1 MDECTCNH
9 NANNLKPSGEED
21 APKENGVQN
30 LLAAPCITHRQGL
43 LALSPVMVLLA
54 VYLTSSLLAGDFYRI
69 PIGVSFAVAAVYSIF
84 ILPKTPFA
92 KRVNL
97 FSAGAADSNIM
108 YMIWIFV
115 LAGIFAS
122 SAKAAGAVDATVA
135 ITLRL
140 VPETYL
146 PAGIFLAACF
156 ISMSIGTSV
165 GTIVA
170 LAPVAIGLSS
180 QMGADLAFIVS
191 IVVGGAFFGDNLSF
205 ISDTTIASTQSQ
217 GCRMKDKFRTNL
229 LIVLPAALATLGIY
243 IFSGVSADYV
253 SSPSSIDAPWYLA
266 LPYLAVIVCA
276 LCGMN
281 VLKVLLLG
289 IVFTDA
295 IALCCGTPA
304 LSLFEAA
311 GSGLQSMYE
320 LIIVTLLA
328 GGIMNI
334 VKTAGGFDYL
344 IRVMTRRIGT
354 RRGGE
359 ATIALLTALTNI
371 CTANNTIAIITVG
384 GIAKDIS
391 TRFGISPRRSASLMD
406 TTSCFVQG
414 ILPYG
419 AQLLMAAGLS
429 GLSPLEI
436 VPKLYYPMLLGAMVA
451 VAIILQWPKYTVKTE
466 PLKSQTE
473 NSEK

>member
-1 MDECTCNH
+1 MSECTCNH
-9 NANNLKPSGEED
+9 RNEGGEERPEEKNR
-21 APKENGVQN
+21 AVSGV
-30 LLAAPCITHRQGL
+30 RGL
-43 LALSPVMVLLA
+43 FALSPVMVLLV
-54 VYLTSSLLAGDFYRI
+54 VYLVSSLLAGDFYRI
-69 PIGVSFAVAAVYSIF
+69 PIGVSFVVAAVYSIM
-84 ILPKTPFA
+84 ICTERSFA
-92 KRVNL
+92 KRVNI

-115 LAGIFAS
+115 LAGVFAS
-122 SAKAAGAVDATVA
+122 SAKAVGAVDATVA
-135 ITLRL
+135 ITMRL
-140 VPETYL
+140 IPATYL

-170 LAPVAIGLSS
+170 LAPVAIGLSGEI
-180 QMGADLAFIVS
+180 GADLAFMVS

-229 LIVLPAALATLGIY
+229 IIVLPAALVTLGIY
-243 IFSGVSADYV
+243 VFSGVTTDYV
-253 SSPSSIDAPWYLA
+253 YDIPDAPWYLA
-266 LPYLAVIVCA
+266 IPYMAVIVSA

-281 VLKVLLLG
+281 VLNVLVLG
-289 IVFTDA
+289 ILLTDT
-295 IALCCGTPA
+295 IGLGYGMPMLTM
-304 LSLFEAA
+304 FESA
-311 GSGLQSMYE
+311 GSGLQSMCE
-320 LIIVTLLA
+320 LILVTLLA
-328 GGIMNI
+328 GGIMNM
-334 VKTAGGFDYL
+334 VKTAGGFDWL
-344 IRVMTRRIGT
+344 IRVMTRRIGS

-359 ATIALLTALTNI
+359 GIISLLTALTNI

-384 GIAKDIS
+384 SIAKDIS

-436 VPKLYYPMLLGAMVA
+436 IPKLYYPMLIGAMV
-451 VAIILQWPKYTVKTE
+451 VLAILFQIPKTRD
-466 PLKSQTE
+466 L
-473 NSEK
+473 N